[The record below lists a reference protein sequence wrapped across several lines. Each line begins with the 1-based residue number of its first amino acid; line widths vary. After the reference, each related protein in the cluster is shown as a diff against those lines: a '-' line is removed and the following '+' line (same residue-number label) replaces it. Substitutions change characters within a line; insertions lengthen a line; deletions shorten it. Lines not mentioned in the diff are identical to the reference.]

1 MTDPTRPPPP
11 TIEPPHAVKQ
21 PEPARPPPPTAPP
34 PNVFTTRLPTMPLQ
48 AAAAEDPKVS
58 RRRLV
63 RLGVGGA
70 LVLGIGGTLA
80 FQTSGYEVSA
90 EIAARLEAL
99 SPKEFLI
106 VSALAARILRRD
118 ADDLPL
124 PEEVD
129 AALTIDALVSQLDEA
144 NRRDLLRLLHALE
157 HALPLSVGV
166 PSRFTR
172 ASAEDQD
179 AVLRA
184 MSESSVGLL
193 RGAFSALKSLCVMA
207 YFSHPLSW
215 GAIGYDGP
223 WVNRPAEG
231 WVAAARLTGRSGG
244 GAP

>member
-11 TIEPPHAVKQ
+11 TIEPPHPVKE
-21 PEPARPPPPTAPP
+21 PEPSRPPPPTAAP
-34 PNVFTTRLPTMPLQ
+34 PNVFTTRLPTMKMK
-48 AAAAEDPKVS
+48 ASVADDPKVG
-58 RRRLV
+58 RRRFV
-63 RLGVGGA
+63 RLGIGGA
-70 LVLGIGGTLA
+70 LFLGIGGTFA
-80 FQTSGYEVSA
+80 YQTSGYEVSTETA
-90 EIAARLEAL
+90 TRLEAL
-99 SPKEFLI
+99 TPKEFLI

-129 AALTIDALVSQLDEA
+129 AAFTIDALVSQLDDA
-144 NRRDLLRLLHALE
+144 NRRDLVRLLHALE
-157 HALPLSVGV
+157 HALPLSAGV

-172 ASAEDQD
+172 ASAEEQD
-179 AVLRA
+179 AVLTA

-193 RGAFSALKSLCVMA
+193 RGAFGALKSLCAMA

-223 WVNRPAEG
+223 WVNRPTEG
-231 WVAAARLTGRSGG
+231 WVAAARLTRSGG